1 MSDIEF
7 ERRMNDQF
15 AKNLFFFLN
24 KYQYTQ
30 AAFAKQMNVST
41 ATVSNWCNGLKSP
54 RMDKIDHMCAIFNC
68 SRSDLLE
75 EKDIIRSQKKSE
87 AYAIPVFDYISCDKT
102 FCSTE
107 KIIDTEEIPELSE
120 QELEFIYDDKIRKV
134 WHSQEEEWY
143 FSIIDVI
150 DVLTDSSDPKQYV
163 KKLRSRD
170 PELSANWGT
179 ICTPIQM
186 IAADGKMR
194 KIQATNTHGL
204 LRIIQSIPSK
214 KAEPFK
220 QWLAMVG
227 KQRLDEEV
235 DPQIAIDR
243 AIESYRNKGYS
254 EDWIAQRMR
263 GIEIRKDMT
272 NEWRRAGITDSRQYA
287 SLTNILTAA
296 WSGKTVKEYKKFKR
310 LKKENL
316 RDNMTNTE
324 LVLNALAEISTT
336 EISKATNPQGIT
348 EATDATIQGG
358 NIARNAR
365 ESLEK
370 QIGRS
375 ILSPLNSNTPKLLD
389 DSKEK

>member
-1 MSDIEF
+1 MAEVKDNSSIQLF
-7 ERRMNDQF
+7 EDQ
-15 AKNLFFFLN
+15 
-24 KYQYTQ
+24 
-30 AAFAKQMNVST
+30 
-41 ATVSNWCNGLKSP
+41 
-54 RMDKIDHMCAIFNC
+54 
-68 SRSDLLE
+68 
-75 EKDIIRSQKKSE
+75 
-87 AYAIPVFDYISCDKT
+87 
-102 FCSTE
+102 
-107 KIIDTEEIPELSE
+107 
-120 QELEFIYDDKIRKV
+120 KIRTAWDAEK
-134 WHSQEEEWY
+134 EEWY

-150 DVLTDSSDPKQYV
+150 SVLTGTANPRRYWSDLKRKLKTEGANELYEKIVQLKMLSSDGKRYKTDV
-163 KKLRSRD
+163 
-170 PELSANWGT
+170 ANT
-179 ICTPIQM
+179 EQ
-186 IAADGKMR
+186 
-194 KIQATNTHGL
+194 L
-204 LRIIQSIPSK
+204 LRIIQSIPSP

-220 QWLAMVG
+220 AWLAMVG